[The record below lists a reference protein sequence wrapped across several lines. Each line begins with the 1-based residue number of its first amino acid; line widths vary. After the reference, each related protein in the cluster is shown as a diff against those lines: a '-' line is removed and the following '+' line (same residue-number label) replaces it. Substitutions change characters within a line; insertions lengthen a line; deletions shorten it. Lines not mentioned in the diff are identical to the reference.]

1 MTIISPE
8 EARTLIAKNAKN
20 HGFIILDVRT
30 PEEFA
35 GGHIGGAQNI
45 DSRIIG
51 DNLGSLDRQK
61 TFLLYCAAGVRSTR
75 VKKLMKSAGFL
86 HLYQIAGGYNAWKG
100 SS

>member
-20 HGFIILDVRT
+20 PGFIILDVRS
-30 PEEFA
+30 PEEFKNE
-35 GGHIGGAQNI
+35 HIEGAQNI

-51 DNLGSLDRQK
+51 YTLGSLDRQK
-61 TFLLYCAAGVRSTR
+61 SYLLYCAAGVRSTR

-86 HLYQIAGGYNAWKG
+86 HLYEIAGGYNAWKG